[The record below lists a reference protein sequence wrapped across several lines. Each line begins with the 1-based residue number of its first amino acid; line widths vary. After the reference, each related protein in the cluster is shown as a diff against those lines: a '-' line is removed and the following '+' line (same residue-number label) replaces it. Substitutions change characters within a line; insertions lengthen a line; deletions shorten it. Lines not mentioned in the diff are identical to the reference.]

1 MADAPDRERSERF
14 PTVAAESVAVD
25 REICG
30 GRCDKRGHA

>member
-14 PTVAAESVAVD
+14 PTAAESVAVD

-30 GRCDKRGHA
+30 GRCDRRGHA